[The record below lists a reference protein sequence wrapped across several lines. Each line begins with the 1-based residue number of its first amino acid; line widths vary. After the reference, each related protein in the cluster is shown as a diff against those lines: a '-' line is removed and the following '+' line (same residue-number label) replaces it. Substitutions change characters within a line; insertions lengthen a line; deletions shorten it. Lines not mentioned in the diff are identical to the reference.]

1 MSKKPDY
8 TQSPALAFISA
19 AGDPRTL
26 EAEQDLTGEQLPSV
40 HAAGEPPKP
49 EGMKLNPEYIE
60 KYVEKRTKRVQLVFE
75 PSVYKAA
82 KDRAAELNTSL
93 NDYLH
98 RLIKADLQ
106 NKPNTDNSTKAN
118 DD

>member
-26 EAEQDLTGEQLPSV
+26 ESEQDLTGGAAPELTP
-40 HAAGEPPKP
+40 AGEQSKP

-98 RLIKADLQ
+98 RLIKSDLQ

>member
-26 EAEQDLTGEQLPSV
+26 EAEQDLTGEQN
-40 HAAGEPPKP
+40 KP

-60 KYVEKRTKRVQLVFE
+60 KYVEKRTKRVQLVFQ
-75 PSVYKAA
+75 PSIYEAA

-106 NKPNTDNSTKAN
+106 NKPNTDNSK
-118 DD
+118 